1 MQIEVWQWVVAAIGA
16 FAIGVSKTGIAG
28 LGILSVATFALA
40 FPRGGSVG
48 IVLVVL
54 ISADVIAVSS
64 GGKHADWKHLRGLFP
79 WAASGVIA
87 GALALGWIREAAMQH
102 LIGAILLVLVA
113 LQWMRSR
120 SAAKVASEGDQA
132 AQTREDAMREDA
144 MREDAMSGS
153 PFFAPVM
160 GLLAGFTTMT
170 ANAAGPLMILYLLA
184 MRLPKARFIG
194 TAAWFFLVM
203 NLFKVPFSIW
213 RGMISPTTLAVSLW
227 LAPCAMLGA
236 FAGRPVLHR
245 IDQKMF
251 ETLALAL
258 TFCAA
263 VRLLF

>member
-1 MQIEVWQWVVAAIGA
+1 MQIEAWQWIVAALGA

-54 ISADVIAVSS
+54 ISADVIAVST
-64 GGKHADWKHLRGLFP
+64 GGKHADWKHLWSLFP

-87 GALALGWIREAAMQH
+87 GALALGWIREDAMQH

-113 LQWMRSR
+113 FQWMRSR
-120 SAAKVASEGDQA
+120 SAAKVAGDGDEA
-132 AQTREDAMREDA
+132 AKA
-144 MREDAMSGS
+144 REDAMSGS

-213 RGMISPTTLAVSLW
+213 RGMISPASLSVSLW
-227 LAPCAMLGA
+227 LAPCAIMGA

-263 VRLLF
+263 VKLLF